1 MKPTFLLDDRPVSF
15 TPGQSVLQ
23 AALDAGRWIPHLC
36 YHPDLRAHGS
46 CKLCTVEIKGRQL
59 SSCTLQAAEGMEL
72 RSDTD
77 TLNTERLAL
86 LELLFVEGNHFC
98 PSCEMSG
105 ACQLQATAYAL
116 GMVTPHFDHFFPSRT
131 VDASHPDFLIDF
143 NRCILCSLCARAS
156 REVDG
161 KRLFALAGRGLQT
174 HLVVNSTSGL
184 LGDTDFA
191 ATDMAARVCPVGAIL
206 PKRRG
211 YATPIGKRKY
221 DIHPIN
227 EIAHKAEDEHE

>member
-1 MKPTFLLDDRPVSF
+1 MSQTFLLDGRPVPY

-23 AALDAGRWIPHLC
+23 AALAAGRWIPHLC
-36 YHPDLRAHGS
+36 HHPALRPHGS
-46 CKLCTVEIKGRQL
+46 CKLCTVAVDGRQL
-59 SSCTLQAAEGMEL
+59 SSCTLPAASGMAVE
-72 RSDTD
+72 SDTD
-77 TLNTERLAL
+77 TLNAERLSL

-98 PSCEMSG
+98 PSCELSG

-116 GMVTPHFDHFFPSRT
+116 GMVTPHFDHLFPSRS

-174 HLVVNSTSGL
+174 RLIINSDSGL

-191 ATDMAARVCPVGAIL
+191 TSDMAARVCPVGAIL

-211 YATPIGKRKY
+211 FVTPIGQRRY

-227 EIAHKAEDEHE
+227 EIAPKAEDGHE

>member
-1 MKPTFLLDDRPVSF
+1 MTQTFLLDGQPVSF

-46 CKLCTVEIKGRQL
+46 CKLCTVGINGRQL
-59 SSCTLQAAEGMEL
+59 SSCTLPAAAGMEVL
-72 RSDTD
+72 SNTD
-77 TLNTERLAL
+77 ALNTERLAL

-98 PSCEMSG
+98 PSCEQSG

-116 GMVTPHFDHFFPSRT
+116 GMVVPHFDHFFPSRT

-174 HLVVNSTSGL
+174 HLIVNSDSGL

-191 ATDMAARVCPVGAIL
+191 ASDMAARVCPVGAIL

-211 YATPIGKRKY
+211 FVTPIGQRRY

-227 EIAHKAEDEHE
+227 EIAPKTEDGHE